1 MLRTNLS
8 TRPFYNDRA
17 VRGGIAVLVVLAAAL
32 TAFNG
37 MQIMSLSS
45 RNSELA
51 SRAEAA
57 ENKAAELREQARVV
71 RQSLN
76 REEVDAVQAAAREA
90 NTLIDR
96 RAFSWT
102 DLFNRF
108 EETLP
113 PDVRIVAIT
122 PQTDNEGRMLVAVT
136 VVSRK
141 SENLDTFVE
150 RLEDTGAFT
159 AVIARQ
165 EETLDDGSLRSVIQG
180 YYKQVARS
188 PAADSSAPA
197 SDSSKQGAN
206 VSPANTPPANE
217 TPRPPSTERQP

>member
-8 TRPFYNDRA
+8 TRPFYNERA
-17 VRGGIAVLVVLAAAL
+17 VRGGIAVLVLLAAAL
-32 TAFNG
+32 TTFNG

-45 RNSELA
+45 RNGELA

-57 ENKAAELREQARVV
+57 ENKARELRNQARVV

-76 REEVDAVQAAAREA
+76 RQEVDAVQAEAREA
-90 NTLIDR
+90 NLLIDR

-122 PQTDNEGRMLVAVT
+122 PQTDTEGRMLVAVT
-136 VVSRK
+136 TISRK
-141 SENLDTFVE
+141 YENLDTFVE
-150 RLEDTGAFT
+150 RLEDTGAFSG
-159 AVIARQ
+159 VISRQ
-165 EETLDDGSLRSVIQG
+165 DETLDDGTLRSVIQG
-180 YYKQVARS
+180 YYKQVSR
-188 PAADSSAPA
+188 PAAVSSPPA
-197 SDSSKQGAN
+197 SDSNDAA
-206 VSPANTPPANE
+206 ANTSPVNRSPTTAK
-217 TPRPPSTERQP
+217 PRLRSAEGKP